1 MKRSPGS
8 YDNVLYALNFLLDKY
23 NSKVY
28 KWLLLEIYNMT
39 SKDRHLGLLKE
50 FERGARRH
58 FEEGEF
64 ISSAVDAFDAAI
76 QAIEALLATVNLHP
90 RVHAQREAFMGSSGL
105 FPQAIIELHDKIYR
119 LADRQLRYGEVRD
132 GERAREAL
140 KWMEQ
145 IIAYCVGRL
154 SE

>member
-1 MKRSPGS
+1 
-8 YDNVLYALNFLLDKY
+8 
-23 NSKVY
+23 
-28 KWLLLEIYNMT
+28 MT
-39 SKDRHLGLLKE
+39 TKERHLELLKE

-90 RVHAQREAFMGSSGL
+90 RVHAQREAFMGSCGL
-105 FPQAIIELHDKIYR
+105 FSQRVIELHDKIYR
-119 LADRQLRYGEVRD
+119 LADRGLRYGGTRD

-140 KWMEQ
+140 GWMEE
-145 IIAYCVGRL
+145 IIAYCLGRL
-154 SE
+154 GE